1 MIFGMF
7 GSGEEQK
14 PEYVPDNILVEA
26 MQLIVT
32 ALELQINSAREM
44 SSSMPDGEAKF
55 DNLLSSSFFYGY
67 VMGFSNK
74 IAADKF
80 GHLIDVQNRGKNT
93 QRLIQGVIANLFYL
107 DAEPDWNAVTA
118 WDAQAA
124 SYGMAQNPDYEN
136 GMRTGVTLGDE
147 VLTGTNTSSVTLLGA
162 ELMKLQKEDVVK
174 NEPQSGIMPL
184 PEILPA
190 DDKDTY
196 PDLSTPILVFK
207 KSTIIAIKTKVT
219 VAEAESIIMKT
230 RDEIMQKYIDDGYAD
245 DEAKKRA
252 LMDAIVKEYT
262 NA

>member
-1 MIFGMF
+1 MF
-7 GSGEEQK
+7 SGGEEQK
-14 PEYVPDNILVEA
+14 PEYVPDDILVEA
-26 MQLIVT
+26 IQLIVT
-32 ALELQINSAREM
+32 ALELQINSAREI

-55 DNLLSSSFFYGY
+55 NNLLSSSFFYGY

-74 IAADKF
+74 IAADRF
-80 GHLIDVQNRGKNT
+80 SHLIKAQHRGKNI
-93 QRLIQGVIANLFYL
+93 QRLIQGVIANIFYP
-107 DAEPDWNAVTA
+107 DTEPDWNAVTT

-124 SYGMAQNPDYEN
+124 SYGIAQNPDYEI

-147 VLTGTNTSSVTLLGA
+147 VLTGTNTSSVTLLSA
-162 ELMKLQKEDVVK
+162 ELMKSQKEDVVK
-174 NEPQSGIMPL
+174 NESQSGTMPL
-184 PEILPA
+184 PEILPIN
-190 DDKDTY
+190 DKDTY